1 MVQIDKQLYYID
13 LEAIDAFVF
22 KEHEDV
28 ESGDVETITTPK
40 GVVQQTTNKRDNS
53 DKFANIRYDLVK
65 AMLDATYNS
74 GVESEE
80 GNIKYLQDIEEMSL
94 GTKLIFNT
102 MIVHGFIKN
111 KLD

>member
-13 LEAIDAFVF
+13 LEAINSFVF
-22 KEHEDV
+22 KKQEDA
-28 ESGDVETITTPK
+28 ESEDVETITTSK
-40 GVVQQTTNKRDNS
+40 GVIQQTTNKRDNS

-74 GVESEE
+74 GIESEE
-80 GNIKYLQDIEEMSL
+80 GNLKYLQDIEEMSL

-102 MIVHGFIKN
+102 MIINGFIKN